1 METSL
6 ISAQGVHGGDILSMA
21 RRLGCEVGELIDL
34 SSNLTPLGM
43 PPGLREALIARLS
56 EISFLPECDSE
67 TLISLFAGKYGCKP
81 QQVLAGNGTTEFIY
95 AVPASVQC
103 RRALIVAPTYADY
116 QTASEWAGL
125 TVDFFTLQAEDDFAL
140 DFNRLAARL
149 TGGELVFLCNP
160 NNPTGRVVSSREL
173 MAFILAHPASEFLID
188 ESYLPFVDEPSLAG
202 FPLPANLFLL
212 CSSSKIYGIP
222 GLRLGFL
229 VANEEKMARFA
240 ARRKPWGVNR
250 LAQVAG
256 EYLLAHGDGYV
267 QAVRDFIGETRP
279 GFVAWFAALPG
290 VQVVPGA
297 ANFILCRL
305 TGSMT
310 AAKLREDMLSQRIMI
325 RDCSNF
331 TGLDGQYFR
340 VSLQESGRNERSMA
354 ALSEVLGDH
363 KNNLRVIK

>member
-1 METSL
+1 M
-6 ISAQGVHGGDILSMA
+6 ISAQGAHGGDILSMA
-21 RRLGCEVGELIDL
+21 KRLGCEVSDLIDL

-43 PPGLREALIARLS
+43 VPGLREALSERLG
-56 EISFLPECDSE
+56 EISFLPESGSE
-67 TLISLFAGKYGCKP
+67 TLVRIFAEKYGCSP

-95 AVPASVQC
+95 AVPTSVQS
-103 RRALIVAPTYADY
+103 RRALIVAPTYGDY

-125 TVDFFTLQAEDDFAL
+125 SVDFFNLKADEDFAL
-140 DFNRLAARL
+140 DFSRLSARL

-160 NNPTGRVVSSREL
+160 NNPTGRVVPSREL
-173 MAFILAHPASEFLID
+173 LDFILAHPASEFLID
-188 ESYLPFVDEPSLAG
+188 ESYLPFVNEPSLAG
-202 FPLPANLFLL
+202 FSLPANLFLL

-250 LAQVAG
+250 MAQVAG

-267 QAVRDFIGETRP
+267 QAVRDYLARVRP
-279 GFVAWFAALPG
+279 GFVARLAALPG

-305 TGSMT
+305 GGPMT
-310 AAKLREDMLSQRIMI
+310 AAHLREAMLSQRIMI

-331 TGLDGQYFR
+331 TGLDAQYFR
-340 VSLQESGRNERSMA
+340 VSLQEASRNEQCLA
-354 ALSEVLGDH
+354 ALAGILGE
-363 KNNLRVIK
+363 KP

>member
-1 METSL
+1 M
-6 ISAQGVHGGDILSMA
+6 ISAQGAHGGDILSMA
-21 RRLGCEVGELIDL
+21 KRLGCGVGDLIDL

-43 PPGLREALIARLS
+43 PPGLREALGERLG
-56 EISFLPECDSE
+56 EISFLPESGSE
-67 TLISLFAGKYGCKP
+67 TLVRLFAEKYGCSP

-95 AVPASVQC
+95 AVPASVQS

-116 QTASEWAGL
+116 QTASQWAGL
-125 TVDFFTLQAEDDFAL
+125 SVDFFTLKADEDFAL
-140 DFNRLAARL
+140 DFNRLSARL
-149 TGGELVFLCNP
+149 CGGELVFLCNP
-160 NNPTGRVVSSREL
+160 NNPTGRVVASGAL
-173 MAFILAHPASEFLID
+173 MDFILAHPASEFLID
-188 ESYLPFVDEPSLAG
+188 ESYLPFVSEPSLAG

-250 LAQVAG
+250 MAQVAG
-256 EYLLAHGDGYV
+256 EYLLVHGDAYV
-267 QAVRDFIGETRP
+267 QAVRDFLAQTRP
-279 GFVAWFAALPG
+279 GFVARLAALPG

-305 TGSMT
+305 AGPMT
-310 AAKLREDMLSQRIMI
+310 APQLRDAMLRQRIMI

-331 TGLDGQYFR
+331 TGLDAQYFR
-340 VSLQESGRNERSMA
+340 VSLQEASRNEQCLA
-354 ALSEVLGDH
+354 ALVGILGE
-363 KNNLRVIK
+363 KP